1 MKKVIKVDLTNIHRD
16 EQQELRDYL
25 EDNCWSWKEEEQDER

>member
-1 MKKVIKVDLTNIHRD
+1 MIRTIIKVDLTNVHRD

-25 EDNCWSWKEEEQDER
+25 EDNCWSWKEQEENE